1 MALNLYKK
9 LKDKYKDDIIN
20 PEYMKKHIFNLP
32 CRILIVGASNA
43 GKTNTAFNI
52 LQNMNNTFIE
62 VIICAKSDTEPLYDV
77 LKDKL
82 KNKLKIF
89 IGQIPLENKKKGTQ
103 PNIPKIEEIEEKDD
117 KGYIPKLII
126 FDDLCLEK
134 NQDRISE
141 YFIRG
146 RKKNITC
153 IYLSQSYYKTDK
165 AIRLNINYLI
175 LKRNVMARDLNQIL
189 RAANLPLKNNDMVK
203 MYRDSTRTMEDFLNI
218 DLEKGNVYKSF
229 ELEPIYKS
237 LEESYEGDEN
247 EEIKIENLDNE
258 KYKYDS
264 LKLLGISAFINN
276 LKKQHINKTIPFKD
290 IAEAY
295 KGFCSKNNFEISK
308 NNLLAKYLKK
318 AGCEMLRYNK
328 LTYYYI

>member
-146 RKKNITC
+146 RKKK
-153 IYLSQSYYKTDK
+153 YH
-165 AIRLNINYLI
+165 
-175 LKRNVMARDLNQIL
+175 
-189 RAANLPLKNNDMVK
+189 
-203 MYRDSTRTMEDFLNI
+203 
-218 DLEKGNVYKSF
+218 VY
-229 ELEPIYKS
+229 
-237 LEESYEGDEN
+237 
-247 EEIKIENLDNE
+247 
-258 KYKYDS
+258 
-264 LKLLGISAFINN
+264 IS
-276 LKKQHINKTIPFKD
+276 
-290 IAEAY
+290 
-295 KGFCSKNNFEISK
+295 
-308 NNLLAKYLKK
+308 
-318 AGCEMLRYNK
+318 
-328 LTYYYI
+328 